1 MAQNLYVDAARTLG
15 QYGSTV
21 DVARIKAEQE
31 RERQINDMTARAAGI
46 MTTEIRIK
54 AEDAKRLKNDTA
66 FTQFVED
73 VRNEQIRLF
82 TTSDA
87 QDVEQRE
94 EAHAILRALNKIE
107 VELDAA
113 IMAETL
119 LDRKQ

>member
-1 MAQNLYVDAARTLG
+1 
-15 QYGSTV
+15 
-21 DVARIKAEQE
+21 
-31 RERQINDMTARAAGI
+31 
-46 MTTEIRIK
+46 MTTDIRIK

-66 FTQFVED
+66 FTQFIED

-82 TTSDA
+82 TASAA

-119 LDRKQ
+119 LDRK

>member
-1 MAQNLYVDAARTLG
+1 
-15 QYGSTV
+15 
-21 DVARIKAEQE
+21 
-31 RERQINDMTARAAGI
+31 
-46 MTTEIRIK
+46 MTTEIRIQ

-82 TTSDA
+82 TTSGA

-107 VELDAA
+107 VQLDAA
-113 IMAETL
+113 IAAETL

>member
-1 MAQNLYVDAARTLG
+1 
-15 QYGSTV
+15 
-21 DVARIKAEQE
+21 
-31 RERQINDMTARAAGI
+31 
-46 MTTEIRIK
+46 MTTDIRIK

-87 QDVEQRE
+87 LDIKQRE
-94 EAHAILRALNKIE
+94 EAHAMLRALNKIE

-113 IMAETL
+113 ILAETL